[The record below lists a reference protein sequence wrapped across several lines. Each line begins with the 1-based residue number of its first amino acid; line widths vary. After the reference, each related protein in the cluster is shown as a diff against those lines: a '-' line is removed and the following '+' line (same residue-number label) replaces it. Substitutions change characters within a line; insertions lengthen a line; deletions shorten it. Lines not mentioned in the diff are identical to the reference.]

1 MLPPGLILRSGKI
14 IKKWVAKECEG
25 WRYGRGVR
33 APFQRGECWRTT
45 LLSTVGNGQAGRRV
59 SGGGHVRRTGSP
71 KGFVRCECGWVDL
84 PTMRR
89 PSTQKGSSVMGLKDG
104 SGHHG

>member
-25 WRYGRGVR
+25 WRNGRGVR

-45 LLSTVGNGQAGRRV
+45 LLSTVENGQAGRRI
-59 SGGGHVRRTGSP
+59 SGGGHVRRTGSR
-71 KGFVRCECGWVDL
+71 KASCAANAGGL
-84 PTMRR
+84 IYPTMRR